1 MKAPTTNTVKAMLAG
16 SLVAISA
23 ATLFVPLAEGA
34 GDVKAMFILL
44 TGIAVRDYF
53 GSVSADKRVEDVKQA
68 YDPKPP
74 TSYIEGHGEE

>member
-1 MKAPTTNTVKAMLAG
+1 MNVNIVKAVICL

-23 ATLFVPLAEGA
+23 AILFVPVVEGA
-34 GDVKAMFILL
+34 DEVKAMFILL

-53 GSVSADKRVEDVKQA
+53 GGTQEDKRVEELRQA

-74 TSYIEGHGEE
+74 SSYVAGEKE